1 MLIVSAPYQK
11 LFWRGPKYRD
21 IILRQVKTPQ
31 HSPDLRPLS
40 VMGYRNSNS
49 MKFLGRLYT
58 FFQTAPI
65 ALEEP
70 VVIIHSPFKTG
81 TTTIG
86 NALVMLGVGAE
97 DHGYHRNLNIDYKEQ
112 MNEAN
117 RLALESKSFN
127 RFKRAHGKRVS
138 LLLSGLAEQ
147 VQDYRIFGDVPFGHL
162 RMHPFTKKL
171 LMPAAKFI
179 WVDRD
184 ETAWLESARRWHL
197 SHPDIYPGFD
207 ERWNSNP
214 EREKKKLIKLRDDG
228 FREFSRLQKRF
239 PRDCLVLSLEK
250 DANWDKLCHFL
261 GKDIPDAPFP
271 VLNTSR

>member
-1 MLIVSAPYQK
+1 
-11 LFWRGPKYRD
+11 
-21 IILRQVKTPQ
+21 
-31 HSPDLRPLS
+31 
-40 VMGYRNSNS
+40 
-49 MKFLGRLYT
+49 
-58 FFQTAPI
+58 
-65 ALEEP
+65 
-70 VVIIHSPFKTG
+70 
-81 TTTIG
+81 
-86 NALVMLGVGAE
+86 
-97 DHGYHRNLNIDYKEQ
+97 
-112 MNEAN
+112 
-117 RLALESKSFN
+117 
-127 RFKRAHGKRVS
+127 
-138 LLLSGLAEQ
+138 
-147 VQDYRIFGDVPFGHL
+147 
-162 RMHPFTKKL
+162 
-171 LMPAAKFI
+171 MPAAKFI